1 MSFVKKSLKTV
12 RETPTIE
19 WILIFASLI
28 LALLRGDK
36 ELSGGSSVFR
46 LPRTEDQLLEGEA
59 ESAESAESDEPT
71 DIVERGWAG
80 LEPTAVVDGR
90 ETIGMSTLEVMLFTV
105 PFKTVTSC

>member
-59 ESAESAESDEPT
+59 ESAESDEPT